1 MIEKRVAVIGIVV
14 ALMLCSCRTTVDME
28 KKAKVKASGHKDA
41 DIQKSIQADEAPPM
55 PEKEIVY
62 VAAPDI
68 INSEVRKEPS
78 TVFEGSEALKQNLK
92 DKTVLPK
99 YVDRQL
105 KGWVYQKEQI
115 YQIHTQVY
123 HSTIIQLE
131 PGEEMLE
138 TPYISEPDVW
148 RISRGVGLEGGLAT
162 QFIMIKPDFSGMD
175 STLIIITS
183 KRVYQ
188 IQLKSYKDHYMPYV
202 KWLYNNGVEDLASWK
217 SAEKKIQESS
227 GSIAYNDAIRA
238 GNMSFDYT
246 VKYPR
251 GKKPVWCPTLVYD
264 DGQKT
269 VVVLD
274 KKSMNM
280 ERPAIFKNNSEI
292 VNSQTD
298 KNVIVLHELIEKV
311 TLKLGSERVI
321 ITKKRKA

>member
-1 MIEKRVAVIGIVV
+1 MIGKRVTAIGIVV
-14 ALMLCSCRTTVDME
+14 VLILCSCRTTVDME
-28 KKAKVKASGHKDA
+28 KKVKASEHKDV
-41 DIQKSIQADEAPPM
+41 DIQKSIQTDEVHPL

-68 INSEVRKEPS
+68 ISGEVQKEPC
-78 TVFEGSEALKQNLK
+78 TVLKGSEALKQNLK

-162 QFIMIKPDFSGMD
+162 QFIMIKPDFSSME
-175 STLIIITS
+175 STLIIITN

-217 SAEKKIQESS
+217 SVEDKGQGSSS
-227 GSIAYNDAIRA
+227 GAVYGNDAIRA

-246 VKYPR
+246 VNYPR
-251 GKKPVWCPTLVYD
+251 RKKPVWCPTLVYD

-269 VVVLD
+269 FIVLD

-280 ERPAIFKNNSEI
+280 ERPAVFKNNSEI

-321 ITKKRKA
+321 ITKKKKA